1 MADVISQRHKMSQL
15 KQQSADHSP
24 ANTGSSAEASM
35 GSPAGSGRQ
44 LFQAE
49 VLEHLPMG
57 VMVLQNN
64 EKIVWVNTLSCDYL
78 GIHREQFQ
86 ALRPNSSNPSYL
98 AALFDGSH
106 ILHVPQSGDRPGLY
120 LRSLDV
126 IMDDNHTLKY
136 LSDISETVMLSQ
148 ALEDVTLTDSLTGL
162 PNMPSLVR
170 LLDPMVSRS
179 RRYETPLSIVIMQLN
194 NIDDI
199 ANEFGK
205 VAAENSITVLSRFLR
220 EQTRWADILGRVD
233 SASFMFILQE
243 TEYQEAEKF
252 VDKVTS
258 QIPGIEPVDETVE
271 ISRINFCFGISG
283 WQKGD
288 DVSSLMGRARQE
300 CITALNSHL

>member
-1 MADVISQRHKMSQL
+1 MSQL
-15 KQQSADHSP
+15 KQQSAGHSS
-24 ANTGSSAEASM
+24 ANTGASGEPSM
-35 GSPAGSGRQ
+35 GSTAGSGQQ
-44 LFQAE
+44 LFQTE

-57 VMVLQNN
+57 AMVLQNN
-64 EKIVWVNTLSCDYL
+64 EKIVWVNTASCDYL
-78 GIHREQFQ
+78 GIHREQIQ
-86 ALRPNSSNPSYL
+86 ALRPNSNNPSYL

-106 ILHVPQSGDRPGLY
+106 ILHVPQSGDRAGLY

-126 IMDDNHTLKY
+126 TLDDNHTLKY

-162 PNMPSLVR
+162 PNMSSLIR

-179 RRYETPLSIVIMQLN
+179 RRYENPLSIVIMQLN
-194 NIDDI
+194 NIADI
-199 ANEFGK
+199 ANESGE
-205 VAAENSITVLSRFLR
+205 VAVENTVTILSRFLR

-243 TEYQEAEKF
+243 TDYQEAEKF
-252 VDKVTS
+252 VDKVNS
-258 QIPGIEPVDETVE
+258 QIPRIEFVDESVE
-271 ISRINFCFGISG
+271 ISKINFCFGISD

-288 DVSSLMGRARQE
+288 DVSSLMSRARQE